1 MKKSTEIEPA
11 DHATGSSVVAIEVF
25 EGELGNAD
33 IAMSINCPDAIQAL
47 RKSET
52 HSRRAAD
59 VAWLRME
66 LENDA

>member
-1 MKKSTEIEPA
+1 M
-11 DHATGSSVVAIEVF
+11 VAIEVF

-66 LENDA
+66 LENEA

>member
-11 DHATGSSVVAIEVF
+11 DHATGSSVV
-25 EGELGNAD
+25 
-33 IAMSINCPDAIQAL
+33 AIQAL